1 MPKKKKPTRLDRI
14 EEFMGLAGLA
24 IQGLHDRLTK
34 LEPDEEESE
43 EASHGESEE

>member
-14 EEFMGLAGLA
+14 EEFMGLAGVA

-34 LEPDEEESE
+34 LEGEEGEEE
-43 EASHGESEE
+43 SHGESEE